1 MAFEIANENS
11 TKSANRTEEATLTA
25 FEAQRLIG
33 ICVELLDLCSKVT
46 GQIDPAVGELIGF
59 AHDQVFTNAHYEK
72 SSASL
77 DRAILDSKTESSP
90 RSRFVPVR
98 SQA

>member
-1 MAFEIANENS
+1 MECEIANENS
-11 TKSANRTEEATLTA
+11 TESAKRTEEATLTA
-25 FEAQRLIG
+25 FEAQRLIA

-59 AHDQVFTNAHYEK
+59 AHDQAFTNLHYGK
-72 SSASL
+72 SPGSYDWAT
-77 DRAILDSKTESSP
+77 LDSKIESSP
-90 RSRFVPVR
+90 RSRFSRVR

>member
-1 MAFEIANENS
+1 MACEMASENS
-11 TKSANRTEEATLTA
+11 AKLAKRSEEATLTA

-59 AHDQVFTNAHYEK
+59 AHDQAFTSVHYGK

-77 DRAILDSKTESSP
+77 DLAT
-90 RSRFVPVR
+90 FG
-98 SQA
+98 Q